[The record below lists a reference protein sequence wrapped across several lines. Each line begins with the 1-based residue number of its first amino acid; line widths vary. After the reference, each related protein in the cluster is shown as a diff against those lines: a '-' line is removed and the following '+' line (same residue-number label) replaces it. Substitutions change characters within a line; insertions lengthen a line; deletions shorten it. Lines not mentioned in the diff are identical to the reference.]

1 MAGREGV
8 VTRKVFGTF
17 RFEPDAMDRLRKVAA
32 RYRVPQAAIVREGVD
47 LALDLWERRNGAGAP
62 RRAGECTICGETGH
76 NRRTC
81 TFTPQPGTTRLL
93 DDGGG
98 G

>member
-1 MAGREGV
+1 M
-8 VTRKVFGTF
+8 TRKVYATY
-17 RFEPDAMDRLRKVAA
+17 RLDPDALARLRAISA
-32 RYRVPQAAIVREGVD
+32 RYRVPQAVIVREGVD

-81 TFTPQPGTTRLL
+81 TFTPEPGTTRLL
-93 DDGGG
+93 DGGG